1 MSAALPQGWAQ
12 TTLGDLIE
20 PRRVKADPQATPT
33 AEFVGLEHVEA
44 HTTKLLGTTSAAAM
58 KSSAST
64 FKQSDV
70 LYGRLRPYLNKVCQP
85 DFDGLCSGE
94 FVVMPENQAV
104 SGAFLKH
111 RLNAQDF
118 VEFASHLNAGDRPR
132 VDFSQ
137 LRPFALTL
145 PPKKEQTRIAD
156 MLAKLFDQLDA
167 GIDTLQRCQE
177 KLARYR
183 ASVRKAAV
191 EGDLTAAWRKEHPN
205 VEPASKLLQRILA
218 ERRQR
223 WEQEQL
229 RSYAEKGKTPP
240 KNWKSKYKEPVAP
253 EADDF
258 PSLPTGWVWATLD
271 QLAAP
276 EHRAMTDGPFGSNLK
291 TSHYTADGPRV
302 IRLQNV
308 GDGEFVDAEAHIS
321 HDHFQ
326 ALKKYEAKPGDVIFA
341 SLGDN
346 LPRCC
351 VLPDRLG
358 PAIVKADCVRFRPSA
373 LMSTACIN
381 HFVNAS
387 PTRQWAKRLI
397 HGVGRPRLNLRSLR
411 TVAIPVAPPEEQCA
425 LAETIRN
432 QLAGIRSVESA
443 LANELSRASRLRQ
456 SILHRAFTGDL
467 LPQDPD
473 DEPASELLER
483 IASEREAR
491 QRQKSKRH
499 RV

>member
-1 MSAALPQGWAQ
+1 MFA
-12 TTLGDLIE
+12 DL
-20 PRRVKADPQATPT
+20 
-33 AEFVGLEHVEA
+33 
-44 HTTKLLGTTSAAAM
+44 
-58 KSSAST
+58 
-64 FKQSDV
+64 
-70 LYGRLRPYLNKVCQP
+70 N
-85 DFDGLCSGE
+85 
-94 FVVMPENQAV
+94 
-104 SGAFLKH
+104 
-111 RLNAQDF
+111 
-118 VEFASHLNAGDRPR
+118 
-132 VDFSQ
+132 
-137 LRPFALTL
+137 
-145 PPKKEQTRIAD
+145 
-156 MLAKLFDQLDA
+156 A

-183 ASVRKAAV
+183 ASVLKAAV
-191 EGDLTAAWRKEHPN
+191 EGDLTAAWRKEHPD

-218 ERRQR
+218 GRRQR

-229 RSYAEKGKTPP
+229 RSFSEKGKTLP
-240 KNWKSKYKEPVAP
+240 KNWKAKYKEPVAP
-253 EADDF
+253 EADNL
-258 PSLPTGWVWATLD
+258 PALPTGWTWATLD

-326 ALKKYEAKPGDVIFA
+326 ALKKYEAKPGDIIFA
-341 SLGDN
+341 SLGDS

-351 VLPDRLG
+351 VLPDHLG

-373 LMSTACIN
+373 LVSTTCIN

-387 PTRQWAKRLI
+387 PTRQRAKRLI

-443 LANELSRASRLRQ
+443 LANELSRARRLRQ
-456 SILHRAFTGDL
+456 SILHRAFTGNL
-467 LPQDPD
+467 LPQDPS
-473 DEPASELLER
+473 DEPASKLLER
-483 IASEREAR
+483 IASEREAQ
-491 QRQKSKRH
+491 QRQKAKRH